1 MKYLSSL
8 LLTATASAHYT
19 FPALVAGG
27 SATGQWEYVRKTTN
41 YQSNGPVT
49 DVRPPHLPHTIP
61 ILTLPQVTSNQI
73 RCYELSP
80 GTGAPSTYT
89 VTAGST
95 IGFTAQSSI
104 SHPGT
109 LQFYMAKV
117 PSGKTAANWDGSG
130 NVWFKIFEEGPS
142 ISSAGLT
149 WPSNGKA
156 QVTVPIP
163 KSLPD
168 GEYLFRVEHIAL
180 HSAGSAGGAQ
190 FYISCAQVKVT
201 VCGLRVKW
209 SYGNMLI
216 CVQGGGNG
224 SPSPLV
230 AFPGAYKAT
239 DPGIMINIYYPIPTS
254 YTPPGPR
261 PWKG

>member
-8 LLTATASAHYT
+8 LLAATASAHYT

-49 DVRPPHLPHTIP
+49 D
-61 ILTLPQVTSNQI
+61 VTSNQI

-201 VCGLRVKW
+201 
-209 SYGNMLI
+209 
-216 CVQGGGNG
+216 GGGNG

>member
-1 MKYLSSL
+1 MKYLSAL
-8 LLTATASAHYT
+8 LLAATASAHYT

-41 YQSNGPVT
+41 YQSTGPL
-49 DVRPPHLPHTIP
+49 PPARSPSPSPIPHTYIHTHP
-61 ILTLPQVTSNQI
+61 SQVTSNQI

-95 IGFTAQSSI
+95 LGFTAQTSI

-201 VCGLRVKW
+201 VCAC
-209 SYGNMLI
+209 ST
-216 CVQGGGNG
+216 CVCVR
-224 SPSPLV
+224 S
-230 AFPGAYKAT
+230 
-239 DPGIMINIYYPIPTS
+239 
-254 YTPPGPR
+254 
-261 PWKG
+261 